1 MIIKQKKVNNS
12 TIISLKYY
20 EINRAAR
27 TLCYLIVIFNFTLT
41 LCICLFFTSFFIE
54 EDSNKIKMSM

>member
-12 TIISLKYY
+12 SIISLKYY
-20 EINRAAR
+20 EINRAAHI
-27 TLCYLIVIFNFTLT
+27 LCYLIFIFIFTLI
-41 LCICLFFTSFFIE
+41 LCIYLFFTLFFIE